1 MTPLGSYRTEAPYPF
16 CPGCGHGPILD
27 HLNRGLQLCGLDPRK
42 VVLVSDIGC
51 SGLSDQYFAT
61 NAFHGL
67 HGRSITYASGIKFA
81 NPDLTVV
88 VIMGDGGT
96 GIGGTHIISA
106 ARRNVGITVLVFN
119 NFNFGMTGGQHS
131 AMTPAG
137 GLTSTTPGG
146 SLELPLD
153 ICATVA
159 ANGASYV
166 YRGTS
171 FDPDLPQ
178 RIADS
183 IRCDG
188 FGLLDIWELC
198 TAYYVPRNA
207 LSRRALAQSM
217 LGPGLESGLL
227 VQRTRPEYSRAWRQ
241 AHAACRG
248 EPVLSH
254 QGLDARFSAGV
265 ATPVRIVVAGSAG
278 GRVRSAARIVAR
290 AAVLSGLWAAQRDDY
305 PITVKSGHSV
315 AELVLSPVEIQD
327 AGIQRPDVLL
337 ILSEDGQRKV
347 TRYLSRMGP
356 LDHVFVLS
364 PLKPPDCRAPV
375 TRLDP
380 DALSSRIPRG
390 GLALAA
396 FAAAVQRLGLLPWS
410 ALEAAVRASGPS
422 DTAEALRALGA
433 GEALAATAQ
442 PGLG

>member
-1 MTPLGSYRTEAPYPF
+1 
-16 CPGCGHGPILD
+16 
-27 HLNRGLQLCGLDPRK
+27 
-42 VVLVSDIGC
+42 
-51 SGLSDQYFAT
+51 
-61 NAFHGL
+61 
-67 HGRSITYASGIKFA
+67 
-81 NPDLTVV
+81 
-88 VIMGDGGT
+88 
-96 GIGGTHIISA
+96 
-106 ARRNVGITVLVFN
+106 
-119 NFNFGMTGGQHS
+119 
-131 AMTPAG
+131 
-137 GLTSTTPGG
+137 
-146 SLELPLD
+146 
-153 ICATVA
+153 
-159 ANGASYV
+159 
-166 YRGTS
+166 
-171 FDPDLPQ
+171 
-178 RIADS
+178 
-183 IRCDG
+183 
-188 FGLLDIWELC
+188 
-198 TAYYVPRNA
+198 
-207 LSRRALAQSM
+207 
-217 LGPGLESGLL
+217 
-227 VQRTRPEYSRAWRQ
+227 
-241 AHAACRG
+241 
-248 EPVLSH
+248 
-254 QGLDARFSAGV
+254 
-265 ATPVRIVVAGSAG
+265 
-278 GRVRSAARIVAR
+278 VRSAARIVAR

-410 ALEAAVRASGPS
+410 ALEAAVRASGPA

>member
-1 MTPLGSYRTEAPYPF
+1 MSLPPVSVTPLGSYRNETPYPF

-27 HLNRGLQLCGLDPRK
+27 HLNRALQLCDLDPRR

-81 NPDLTVV
+81 NPELTVV

-131 AMTPAG
+131 ATTPAG
-137 GLTSTTPGG
+137 GVTSTTPGG

-171 FDPDLPQ
+171 FDPDLPE
-178 RIADS
+178 RIAAA

-207 LSRRALAQSM
+207 LSRKALGETM
-217 LGPGLESGLL
+217 TDLGLETGVLAE
-227 VQRTRPEYSRAWRQ
+227 RARPEYSRAWRE
-241 AHAACRG
+241 ANAACRG
-248 EPVLSH
+248 EPTLPSLSFE
-254 QGLDARFSAGV
+254 ARFL
-265 ATPVRIVVAGSAG
+265 
-278 GRVRSAARIVAR
+278 AR
-290 AAVLSGLWAAQRDDY
+290 
-305 PITVKSGHSV
+305 
-315 AELVLSPVEIQD
+315 
-327 AGIQRPDVLL
+327 
-337 ILSEDGQRKV
+337 
-347 TRYLSRMGP
+347 
-356 LDHVFVLS
+356 
-364 PLKPPDCRAPV
+364 
-375 TRLDP
+375 
-380 DALSSRIPRG
+380 
-390 GLALAA
+390 
-396 FAAAVQRLGLLPWS
+396 
-410 ALEAAVRASGPS
+410 LEAAVRYGSPGDTRDPAARCAPDPERGWPTEGRPLPHGDGARSPRLRAGTAGCSGLSGDRHAPRPRRPGSAGPARTGRPRGPGGRHPQPLAPASVG
-422 DTAEALRALGA
+422 ARGGCALR
-433 GEALAATAQ
+433 Q
-442 PGLG
+442 PG